1 MTANLLLRR
10 AGPADAPAIDVLT
23 QAAYARWVPVLGR
36 KPRPMT
42 ADYDAAVR
50 AHRIDL
56 LEDGA
61 GLVALIEMALEPDHV
76 LVVNLAVAPA
86 HQGQGHGSRLLAHAE
101 ALARAEGKPLLR
113 LYTNRLMTPNIALYR
128 SRGYTVDRE
137 EAYAGGAIVH
147 MSKSVPADALA
158 AAKSPR

>member
-10 AGPADAPAIDVLT
+10 AGPADAPAINALT

-61 GLVALIEMALEPDHV
+61 DLVALIEMALEPDH
-76 LVVNLAVAPA
+76 LLIVNLAVGPA

-101 ALARAEGKPLLR
+101 TVARAEGKPLLR
-113 LYTNRLMTPNIALYR
+113 LFTNRLMRPNLALYR
-128 SRGYTVDRE
+128 ARGYQVDRE

-147 MSKSVPADALA
+147 MSKPVKPATLA
-158 AAKSPR
+158 AAKLPR